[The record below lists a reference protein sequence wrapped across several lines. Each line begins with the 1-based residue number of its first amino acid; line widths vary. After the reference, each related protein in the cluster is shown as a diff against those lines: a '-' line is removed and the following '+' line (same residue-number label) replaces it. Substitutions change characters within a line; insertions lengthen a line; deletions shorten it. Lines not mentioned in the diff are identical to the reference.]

1 MANINVSNLYP
12 AIYDQPET
20 AQIYEELS
28 EEALASV
35 AGGAYLATEGT
46 ILHW

>member
-12 AIYDQPET
+12 AIYDQSET

-28 EEALASV
+28 EESLASV
-35 AGGAYLATEGT
+35 AGGGDFHFVISFE
-46 ILHW
+46 W

>member
-35 AGGAYLATEGT
+35 AGGGEVYF
-46 ILHW
+46 ILRFEW

>member
-12 AIYDQPET
+12 AIYNQPET

-35 AGGAYLATEGT
+35 AGGGFFATEGT
-46 ILHW
+46 IIHW